1 MEEGMDVNE
10 VIREMEGALNR
21 NYDALGKELA
31 RIRTGRASIAILD
44 SVRVDYYGTKTPLN
58 QCASLSTPEPRL
70 IVVRPWDKNVAAEIE
85 KAILAANLGLTPSSD
100 GEIIRIPVPPLTEE
114 RRKELVKM
122 IKRYGEDHK
131 VSIRNARRDSN
142 EMLKEMEK
150 EGEISEDENKKA
162 AKKIQDLT
170 DQASKKIDEMIAQKE
185 KEIMEI

>member
-1 MEEGMDVNE
+1 MDANE
-10 VIREMEGALNR
+10 VIREMEGALNK

-31 RIRTGRASIAILD
+31 RVRTGRASISILD

-70 IVVRPWDKNVAAEIE
+70 IVVRPWDKNLAPEIE
-85 KAILAANLGLTPSSD
+85 KAILAANIGLTPSSD
-100 GEIIRIPVPPLTEE
+100 GEIIRLPIPSLTEE

-131 VSIRNARRDSN
+131 VSIRGTRRDSN

-150 EGEISEDENKKA
+150 EGEITEDDSKKA
-162 AKKIQDLT
+162 SKKVQELT
-170 DQASKKIDEMIAQKE
+170 DQASKKIDEMITQKE